1 MTSNGPTLGLLCAN
15 YGTIS
20 ALFIH
25 EMTHVWQYRNDSGV
39 MRSAIWARSPFGA
52 GYDYKL
58 GKPWD
63 DYNKEQQAHIVE
75 DWYTNGRLK
84 SDDRYPYVRLVIRSG
99 RIDFPRTLTLDEL
112 KRDLADLRRRNL
124 D

>member
-1 MTSNGPTLGLLCAN
+1 
-15 YGTIS
+15 
-20 ALFIH
+20 
-25 EMTHVWQYRNDSGV
+25 